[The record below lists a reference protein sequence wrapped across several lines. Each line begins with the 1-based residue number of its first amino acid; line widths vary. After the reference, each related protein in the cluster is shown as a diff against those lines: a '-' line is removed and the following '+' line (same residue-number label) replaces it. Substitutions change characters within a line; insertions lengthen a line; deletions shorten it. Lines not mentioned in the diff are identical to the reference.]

1 MFVKKLYIT
10 KALLLFLGIYSSPTP
25 LNAQVHIGPE
35 IGAAISAVVP
45 SNIKIPNYAQRIG
58 FRAGAFA
65 ELELNSLFALRSGVF
80 YSLRGF
86 HFGDVPNAYN
96 TDKFWDLHGLNI
108 PLMLVFKLNQQIQV
122 AAGVEMN
129 TILGSNLPLVNIPS
143 VQIGIR
149 GECGFHIT
157 EQLRVAAYYMH
168 GLNKL
173 LEIKTRR
180 PGQNDFYNNILAG
193 ISMSYVLKTL
203 RKKEKIPIEVCPPFL

>member
-129 TILGSNLPLVNIPS
+129 TILGSNLPLVNIPG
-143 VQIGIR
+143 VQVGIR

>member
-96 TDKFWDLHGLNI
+96 TDRFWDLHGLNI

-129 TILGSNLPLVNIPS
+129 TILGSNLPLVNIPG